1 MNHTDPYSVLF
12 FYKISVDT
20 MITVQIFVKYA
31 DIQIQ
36 FVKSSLVKIKIK
48 IKIGVQLLL
57 LWHLKYR

>member
-1 MNHTDPYSVLF
+1 
-12 FYKISVDT
+12 